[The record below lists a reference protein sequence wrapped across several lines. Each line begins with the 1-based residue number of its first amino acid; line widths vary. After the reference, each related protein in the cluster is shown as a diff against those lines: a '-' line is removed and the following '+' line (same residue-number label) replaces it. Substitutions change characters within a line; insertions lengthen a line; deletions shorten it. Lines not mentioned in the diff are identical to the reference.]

1 MEKQFTMKALRLL
14 FPLLLLGSTV
24 SAQSW
29 EQPYADRGFTVQ
41 DTVIC
46 GRRAVFVV
54 PKDANGRWIARPA
67 FIGAFA
73 QVDDA
78 LLEQGWS
85 FGLLDL
91 MDEYATPDA
100 QEAFTAFCDYGHQ
113 RYGLSEK
120 VVLEG
125 LSRGGWFSLVYA
137 ENHPDRVARL
147 YLDAPL
153 CDLTRFRNPHIQR
166 AGEQWAAAGVPEE
179 QFRTYARDHFARIKD
194 IPIIVVYG
202 AADPTV
208 PFEQQFGTFDL
219 SGCRDLSIIGKTGI
233 GHHPHS
239 LSPCDTIVR
248 FLAKPERL

>member
-1 MEKQFTMKALRLL
+1 MENKFTMKASRLL
-14 FPLLLLGSTV
+14 FALLLVSGTV

-54 PKDANGRWIARPA
+54 PPQANGRWIARPA

-78 LLEQGWS
+78 LLELGWS

-100 QEAFTAFCDYGHQ
+100 QEAFTVFCDYGHK
-113 RYGLSEK
+113 RYGLSRK

-137 ENHPDRVARL
+137 ENHPDRVDKL

-153 CDLTRFRNPHIQR
+153 CDLTNFRNEHIR
-166 AGEQWAAAGVPEE
+166 KAGEQWAAAGIPEE
-179 QFRTYARDHFARIKD
+179 KFRTYAKDHFARVKGM
-194 IPIIVVYG
+194 PIIVVYG

-219 SGCRDLSIIGKTGI
+219 SGCRDLSLIGKTGV

-248 FLAKPERL
+248 FLAKPEQL

>member
-1 MEKQFTMKALRLL
+1 MENKFTMKAFRLL
-14 FPLLLLGSTV
+14 FALLLVSGTV

-54 PKDANGRWIARPA
+54 PPQANGRWIARPA

-78 LLEQGWS
+78 LLELGWS

-100 QEAFTAFCDYGHQ
+100 QEAFTVFCDYGHK
-113 RYGLSEK
+113 RYGLSRK

-137 ENHPDRVARL
+137 ENHPDRVDKL

-153 CDLTRFRNPHIQR
+153 CDLTNFRNEHIR
-166 AGEQWAAAGVPEE
+166 KAGEQWAAAGIPEE
-179 QFRTYARDHFARIKD
+179 KFRTYAKDHFARVKGM
-194 IPIIVVYG
+194 PIIVVYG

-219 SGCRDLSIIGKTGI
+219 SGN
-233 GHHPHS
+233 
-239 LSPCDTIVR
+239 SPGR
-248 FLAKPERL
+248 PRRGPWRG

>member
-1 MEKQFTMKALRLL
+1 MKAFLL
-14 FPLLLLGSTV
+14 VLVLLLAGSPL

-29 EQPYADRGFTVQ
+29 EQQYADKGYTVE
-41 DTVIC
+41 DTMIQ
-46 GRRAVFVV
+46 GRWAVFVV
-54 PKDANGRWIARPA
+54 PPKANGRWIARPA

-78 LLEQGWS
+78 LLEAGWS

-100 QEAFTAFCDYGHQ
+100 QQAFTAFCDYG
-113 RYGLSEK
+113 RKKYGLSKK

-137 ENHPDRVARL
+137 ENNPKRVAKL

-153 CDLTRFRNPHIQR
+153 CDLTNFRNQHIEKA
-166 AGEQWAAAGVPEE
+166 AGQWAAAGIPVEK
-179 QFRTYARDHFARIKD
+179 FRTYAKD
-194 IPIIVVYG
+194 NFKRVKKMPIIVVYG

-208 PFEQQFGTFDL
+208 PFEQQFGTFNL

-248 FLAKPERL
+248 FLMKP

>member
-1 MEKQFTMKALRLL
+1 MGNKFTMKAFRLL
-14 FPLLLLGSTV
+14 FALLLVSGTV

-54 PKDANGRWIARPA
+54 PPQANGRWIARPA

-78 LLEQGWS
+78 LLELGWS

-100 QEAFTAFCDYGHQ
+100 QEAFTAFCDYGHK
-113 RYGLSEK
+113 RYGLSRK

-137 ENHPDRVARL
+137 ENHPDRVDKL

-153 CDLTRFRNPHIQR
+153 CDLTNFRNEHIR
-166 AGEQWAAAGVPEE
+166 KAGEQWAAAGIPEE
-179 QFRTYARDHFARIKD
+179 KLRTYAKDHFSRVKGM
-194 IPIIVVYG
+194 PIIVVYG
-202 AADPTV
+202 AADPAV

-219 SGCRDLSIIGKTGI
+219 SGCRDLSLIGKTGV

-239 LSPCDTIVR
+239 LCPCDTIVR

>member
-1 MEKQFTMKALRLL
+1 MENKFTMKAFRLL
-14 FPLLLLGSTV
+14 FALLLVSGTV

-46 GRRAVFVV
+46 GRRAVFIV
-54 PKDANGRWIARPA
+54 PPQANGRWIARPA

-78 LLEQGWS
+78 LLELGWS

-91 MDEYATPDA
+91 MDEYATPGA
-100 QEAFTAFCDYGHQ
+100 QEAFTAFCDYGHK
-113 RYGLSEK
+113 RYGLSRK

-137 ENHPDRVARL
+137 ENHPDRVDKL

-153 CDLTRFRNPHIQR
+153 CDLTNFRNEHIR
-166 AGEQWAAAGVPEE
+166 KAGEQWAAAGIPEE
-179 QFRTYARDHFARIKD
+179 KFRTYAKDHFARVKGMS
-194 IPIIVVYG
+194 IIVVYG

-219 SGCRDLSIIGKTGI
+219 SGCRDLSLIGKTGV

-239 LSPCDTIVR
+239 LSPCDTIVH

>member
-1 MEKQFTMKALRLL
+1 MENKFTMKAFRLL
-14 FPLLLLGSTV
+14 FALLLVSGTV

-54 PKDANGRWIARPA
+54 PPQANGRWIVRPA

-78 LLEQGWS
+78 LLELGWS

-91 MDEYATPDA
+91 MDEYATPNA
-100 QEAFTAFCDYGHQ
+100 QEAFTAFCDYGHK
-113 RYGLSEK
+113 RYGLSRK

-137 ENHPDRVARL
+137 ENHPDRVDKL

-153 CDLTRFRNPHIQR
+153 CDLTNFRNEHIR
-166 AGEQWAAAGVPEE
+166 KAGEQWAAAGIPEAK
-179 QFRTYARDHFARIKD
+179 FRTYAKEHFARVKGM
-194 IPIIVVYG
+194 PIIVVYG

-219 SGCRDLSIIGKTGI
+219 SGCRDLSLIGKTGV

-239 LSPCDTIVR
+239 LSPCDTIVH

>member
-1 MEKQFTMKALRLL
+1 MGNKFTMKAFRLL
-14 FPLLLLGSTV
+14 FALLLVSGTV

-54 PKDANGRWIARPA
+54 PPQANGRWIARPA

-73 QVDDA
+73 QVDAA
-78 LLEQGWS
+78 LLELGWS

-100 QEAFTAFCDYGHQ
+100 QEVFTAFCDYGHK
-113 RYGLSEK
+113 RYGLSRK

-137 ENHPDRVARL
+137 ENHPDRVDKL

-153 CDLTRFRNPHIQR
+153 CDLTNFRNEHIR
-166 AGEQWAAAGVPEE
+166 KAGEQWAAAGIPEE
-179 QFRTYARDHFARIKD
+179 KFRTYAKDHFSRVKGM
-194 IPIIVVYG
+194 PIIVVYG

-219 SGCRDLSIIGKTGI
+219 SGCRDLSLIGKTGV